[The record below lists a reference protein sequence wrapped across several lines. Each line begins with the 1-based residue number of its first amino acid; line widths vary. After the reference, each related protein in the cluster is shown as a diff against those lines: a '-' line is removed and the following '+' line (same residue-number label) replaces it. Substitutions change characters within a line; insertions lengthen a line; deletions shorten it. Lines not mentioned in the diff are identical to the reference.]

1 MKKIILAVCF
11 LSSACFMSAQ
21 IPGYLGKRTV
31 VEVQGMLPLF
41 GLSLVGSG
49 IGLPVYQKVH
59 AEYAIQR
66 KRSVSLEYRRYSI
79 SAAEGKFSHQAI
91 VGMYGLYRKNWS
103 LAPYG
108 KYLNIGLGY
117 NILNNRDSSG
127 TNGIPSAGTE
137 GLSGNFLSAHLTW
150 GQRTVI
156 AKNVT
161 FNYGFETGV
170 PLNGH
175 GEISVFMLFNMNLG
189 VGIIF

>member
-11 LSSACFMSAQ
+11 LSSAYFLTSQ
-21 IPGYLGKRTV
+21 IPGYQGKRAV

-41 GLSLVGSG
+41 SLSLVGTG

-66 KRSVSLEYRRYSI
+66 KRSVGLEYRRYVYS
-79 SAAEGKFSHQAI
+79 STEGTFSHQAI

-117 NILNNRDSSG
+117 NILTARDSTG
-127 TNGIPSAGTE
+127 AKPITNPDDQGAN
-137 GLSGNFLSAHLTW
+137 GNFVSAHLMW
-150 GQRTVI
+150 GQRTVF
-156 AKNVT
+156 AKRFT
-161 FNYGFETGV
+161 FNYGFETGL
-170 PLNGH
+170 PLSGFF
-175 GEISVFMLFNMNLG
+175 EASALMLFNMNLG
-189 VGIIF
+189 VGVLF